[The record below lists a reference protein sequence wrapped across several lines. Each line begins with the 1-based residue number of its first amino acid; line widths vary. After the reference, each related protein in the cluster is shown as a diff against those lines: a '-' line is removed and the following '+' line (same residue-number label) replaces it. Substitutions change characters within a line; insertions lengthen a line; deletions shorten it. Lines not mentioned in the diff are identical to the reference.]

1 MEVKKKKARQPMN
14 KTEIRRILQEK
25 RNELESL
32 LRSKV
37 ISRFT
42 ALKGTINFKTQN
54 GAIRF
59 FRYEKRKCKYLK
71 KEDKKEITD
80 LCTKHYVTR
89 LKDAASKELEQINS
103 CLEILDDG
111 DSSDVDKTYGELPDC
126 IKENTSPSIFTDEG
140 YARRWQEES
149 FNTKWDMKNRIHE
162 TPGGDKVRSK
172 SEWMIAC
179 LLTQAG
185 IPYRYEA
192 ELDLDLGFYIYPDFT
207 VLNKRT
213 RKEYIWEHF
222 GKMDDPKYVK
232 ESFMPKM
239 RDYYAAG
246 YLPGEKLLMTF
257 ESEGHPFNITQA
269 KQLIKQFLT

>member
-1 MEVKKKKARQPMN
+1 MN
-14 KTEIRRILQEK
+14 KSEIRRILQEK

-42 ALKGTINFKTQN
+42 AINGTISHKKRN
-54 GAIRF
+54 GKEWF
-59 FRYEKRKCKYLK
+59 YHYEKGKYTYL
-71 KEDKKEITD
+71 DKNKTKEITN
-80 LCTKHYVTR
+80 LCTKYYVTK
-89 LKDAASKELEQINS
+89 LKTAAQKELEQINS

-111 DSSDVDKTYGELPDC
+111 DSSDTDKTYSSLPEC
-126 IKENTSPSIFTDEG
+126 IKENTSPSIFTDDG

-149 FNTKWDMKNRIHE
+149 FNTKWDLKNRIHE
-162 TPGGDKVRSK
+162 TPRGDKVRSK

-179 LLTQAG
+179 LLNEEG

-192 ELDLDLGFYIYPDFT
+192 QLDLNLGFCIYPDFT

-222 GKMDDPKYVK
+222 GRMDDPKYVQ
-232 ESFMPKM
+232 ESFIPKM
-239 RDYYAAG
+239 KDYYAAG

-257 ESEGHPFNITQA
+257 ESEGHPFNVMQA
-269 KQLIKQFLT
+269 KRLIKQFLT